1 MMNPDYTGKPVVEW
15 MNEMAKGEL
24 ALTDFQRSRVWPDA
38 KATQFLKAV
47 LLGRP
52 TGTILLVESGTEL
65 GSRPIQG
72 NDADIRNVKSLIL
85 DGQQRLTSLW
95 QGLMGTGKR
104 QFYIKV
110 EDLKHEDLQVLDVI
124 HQSKD
129 FQKYSTEEGQFSD
142 NVIPMSILYDPPDH
156 DLSSPR
162 RLEDWCE
169 NVIPGNAASAGRL
182 RRSIEQHLQK
192 PLEQYKIWF
201 AEFKGI
207 GVDEAATIFVETNR
221 SSVKVS
227 AFDLAVAQAQQRS
240 NIKLRERIQLFYN
253 DHDRVKYY
261 FDQDA
266 EKWIPEIGDCILKI
280 ACLKTG
286 SNGLPPKDSKF
297 EDALEY
303 LFADGTQNADMIESN
318 LDATLQFIEDNGVP
332 IKNILPRLPPVYV
345 IAALQDELIDIRAVD
360 RSKAMGLLRKY
371 LWRSFFSDRYERQA
385 NDRLYEDFKC
395 LRDDIRRIKQGK
407 QPKEIAPIFK
417 DARVITEKELCN
429 KPIKSKSPIGN
440 AIIALSLKNHSADW
454 VTGDPLT
461 VSQIRRLEQ
470 EKGLDRHHVF
480 PRKALVS
487 GGLDGKDTRINHA
500 LNIVLIGKL
509 ANIALG
515 KREPASYLDLLK
527 QNDNQLTDEKL
538 KKRIESH
545 FIPYDKLVEDTG
557 KVTDR
562 YEEYR
567 KARASVLWQKIKAC
581 I

>member
-1 MMNPDYTGKPVVEW
+1 M
-15 MNEMAKGEL
+15 
-24 ALTDFQRSRVWPDA
+24 
-38 KATQFLKAV
+38 
-47 LLGRP
+47 
-52 TGTILLVESGTEL
+52 
-65 GSRPIQG
+65 
-72 NDADIRNVKSLIL
+72 
-85 DGQQRLTSLW
+85 
-95 QGLMGTGKR
+95 
-104 QFYIKV
+104 
-110 EDLKHEDLQVLDVI
+110 LDVI
-124 HQSKD
+124 HQSEK
-129 FQKYSTEEGQFSD
+129 FKKYRTEEGQFSD
-142 NVIPMSILYDPPDH
+142 NVIPMRILYDPPDH
-156 DLSSPR
+156 DLGSPGR
-162 RLEDWCE
+162 IENWCE
-169 NVIPGNAASAGRL
+169 NVIPENTASAGRL
-182 RRSIEQHLQK
+182 RRSIVKLLQK

-207 GVDEAATIFVETNR
+207 GVDEAATIFVKTNS
-221 SSVKVS
+221 SSVTVS
-227 AFDLAVAQAQQRS
+227 AFDLAVAQARQRS
-240 NIKLRERIQLFYN
+240 NIRERIQLFYN

-261 FDQDA
+261 FDPDA

-286 SNGLPPKDSKF
+286 SNGLPPKNSKF

-303 LFADGTQNADMIESN
+303 LLADGTQNADMIESN

-332 IKNILPRLPPVYV
+332 TKNILPRLPPVYV
-345 IAALQDELIDIRAVD
+345 IAALQNELVGIRAVD

-371 LWRSFFSDRYERQA
+371 LWRFFFSDRYERQA

-417 DARVITEKELCN
+417 DARVITEKELYN
-429 KPIKSKSPIGN
+429 RPIKSKSPIGN

-487 GGLDGKDTRINHA
+487 GGLDGKDPRINHA

-509 ANIALG
+509 ANITLG
-515 KREPASYLDLLK
+515 KREPASYLGLLK
-527 QNDNQLTDEKL
+527 QNDNRLTDEKL
-538 KKRIESH
+538 KERIESH

-557 KVTDR
+557 TVTDQ
-562 YEEYR
+562 YEEYF
-567 KARASVLWQKIKAC
+567 KARASVLWQKI
-581 I
+581 